1 MPRSALRALVCRAQH
16 TVLKTVAEMRIAPR
30 LIAWQRVHGRHGLP
44 WQQTKDPY
52 RVWLSE
58 IMLQQT
64 QVAAV
69 IDYYARFLKV
79 FPTVKK
85 LAQASS
91 PEVMAQWA
99 GLGYYARARNLH
111 ACARRVVTEWNG
123 IFPST
128 AQELVTLP
136 GIGPSTAAAIAAF
149 CFGERAAILDG
160 NVKRVFARHAGIEGD
175 PSTRVVEQQLWAMA
189 REQLPSARACNEDPD
204 AMGSYT
210 QGLMDLGATLCTRS
224 RPRCQECPIRSDCV
238 AYKEGR
244 TEELPTAR
252 ARKTLPERSVT
263 VMIAYR
269 PGHILLEQR
278 PATGIWGGLWSL
290 PEFSTDISN
299 TDFCQ
304 SLGIT
309 TKEIQKLPAFL
320 HVFTHYR
327 LTIAPIIVHV
337 KRPDLSTGRS
347 GTQPSAQWVEINTL
361 NSKGLPAPIRK
372 LLDGLISDR
381 VLK

>member
-1 MPRSALRALVCRAQH
+1 
-16 TVLKTVAEMRIAPR
+16 MRIAPR

-44 WQQTKDPY
+44 WQQTRDPY

-69 IDYYARFLKV
+69 IEYYTRFLKA
-79 FPTVKK
+79 FPTLKK
-85 LAQASS
+85 LAQAQT

-111 ACARRVVTEWNG
+111 ACAQRVVSEWG
-123 IFPST
+123 GSFPTT

-160 NVKRVFARHAGIEGD
+160 NVKRVFARHGGIEGD
-175 PSTRVVEQQLWAMA
+175 PSTRAVEQQLLGMA
-189 REQLPSARACNEDPD
+189 REQLPSARACNEDAN
-204 AMGSYT
+204 AMATYT

-224 RPRCQECPIRSDCV
+224 RPRCQDCPIHSDCM
-238 AYKEGR
+238 ARKEGR
-244 TEELPTAR
+244 TDELPSAR
-252 ARKTLPERSVT
+252 TRKTLPERSVAI
-263 VMIAYR
+263 MLAHR
-269 PGHILLEQR
+269 SGHILLEQR

-290 PEFSTDISN
+290 PEFSADVSS
-299 TDFCQ
+299 TDFCV
-304 SLGIT
+304 SLGLQV
-309 TKEIQKLPAFL
+309 TKIERLPAFL

-327 LTIAPIIVHV
+327 LTIAPVIARTTEP
-337 KRPDLSTGRS
+337 KSSAAEQSLSK
-347 GTQPSAQWVEINTL
+347 PTL
-361 NSKGLPAPIRK
+361 HWTKISSLHRIGLPAPIRK
-372 LLDGLISDR
+372 LLLGLINDN
-381 VLK
+381 VLR

>member
-1 MPRSALRALVCRAQH
+1 
-16 TVLKTVAEMRIAPR
+16 MRIAPR

-44 WQQTKDPY
+44 WQQTRDPY

-69 IDYYARFLKV
+69 IEYYTRFLKA

-85 LAQASS
+85 LAQAQT

-111 ACARRVVTEWNG
+111 ACAQRVVSEWG
-123 IFPST
+123 GSFPTT

-160 NVKRVFARHAGIEGD
+160 NVKRVFARHGGIEGD
-175 PSTRVVEQQLWAMA
+175 PSTRAVEQQLWGMA
-189 REQLPSARACNEDPD
+189 REQLPSARACNEDAN
-204 AMGSYT
+204 AMATYT

-224 RPRCQECPIRSDCV
+224 RPRCQDCPIHSDCM
-238 AYKEGR
+238 ARKEGR
-244 TEELPTAR
+244 TDELPSAR
-252 ARKTLPERSVT
+252 TRKTLPERSVAI
-263 VMIAYR
+263 MLAHR
-269 PGHILLEQR
+269 SGHILLEQR

-290 PEFSTDISN
+290 PEFSADVSS
-299 TDFCQ
+299 TDFCV
-304 SLGIT
+304 SLGLQV
-309 TKEIQKLPAFL
+309 TKIERLPAFL

-327 LTIAPIIVHV
+327 LTIAPVIARTTEP
-337 KRPDLSTGRS
+337 KSSAAEQSLSK
-347 GTQPSAQWVEINTL
+347 PTL
-361 NSKGLPAPIRK
+361 HWTKISSLHRIGLPAPIRK
-372 LLDGLISDR
+372 LLLGLINDN
-381 VLK
+381 VLR